1 MTRPLLFATIALLA
15 VGVTARAADL
25 AATNAEIREAGRAWL
40 ANNEGIGLTIGIYD
54 NGQRTF
60 YNFGTTQLDGNKP
73 PTKDTVYEIGGIS
86 KTMTGQL
93 LARAVIEGRASLND
107 EAAKYLGEPYPN
119 LANSGESIR
128 LLHLANDT
136 SQLMDNIPELTQV
149 RAIPGEPLAVTHM
162 RVIEQYTQEE
172 FLRQLHR
179 VMPRLPPGKN
189 VAFSNV
195 GSMLLGVVLERIY
208 GEPFEKILAREIEK
222 PMRMKSGV
230 APPEKLLARGYTAN
244 NEPLPTFAA
253 KMQYPANTLRYSA
266 EDLLT
271 FASWQ
276 LMERDAS
283 VKLAHQPAWS
293 APDGRVSVGF
303 FWIIGNSQHGR
314 RLLSTGDTFGFSS
327 TCDLYPEAKLAVVV
341 LANKN
346 ADGAQESLRALSA
359 RIVRLLRPTPVGG
372 VGLSQPSSAVA
383 PQPGR

>member
-1 MTRPLLFATIALLA
+1 MKHLLA
-15 VGVTARAADL
+15 LMVAGLAL
-25 AATNAEIREAGRAWL
+25 AASANCAETASLDAEIREAARAWL

-54 NGQRTF
+54 NGQRSF

-93 LARAVIEGRASLND
+93 LARAVVEGRASLDD
-107 EAAKYLGEPYPN
+107 EAAKYLDGQYPN
-119 LANSGESIR
+119 LANAGESVR

-162 RVIEQYTQEE
+162 RVIEKYTQEE

-195 GSMLLGVVLERIY
+195 GSILLGVVLEKIY

-222 PMRMKSGV
+222 PMRMNSGV
-230 APPEKLLARGYTAN
+230 APPEKLLAQGHTTN
-244 NEPLPTFAA
+244 NEPLPAYTA
-253 KMQYPANTLRYSA
+253 KMLYPANTLRYSA
-266 EDLLT
+266 QDLLT

-303 FWIIGNSQHGR
+303 FWIIGNSQQGR

-359 RIVRLLRPTPVGG
+359 RIVRLLRPTVGQ
-372 VGLSQPSSAVA
+372 GLSQPSSAVA
-383 PQPGR
+383 PPPGR